1 MANPTLTI
9 IDGSNTLVSVA
20 QQYFD
25 LDNCKYKEERIRE
38 ILYND
43 LVNLRDSSKLTPG
56 KQYRIIDYV
65 TTTSQ
70 EETASAGHK
79 FDIIVTALSR
89 NTISEDAKAIQS
101 HYMSGVIYNSTPTVK
116 FNTRYYNYKPEI
128 YTIYNVGVEYFNNS
142 KLEAWELKYC
152 LDNDTNRFY
161 WADSAGKGVIYYMKD
176 EFGNEAPYDFKN
188 ILFKRYKVTGCNYTK
203 PTEKILLP
211 TDMFCDDIYGSNTL
225 DDEFGNDWSKFT
237 TNCSPGRYPF
247 FAHKNNY
254 IFKYDT
260 SMWTY
265 CYTFNN
271 CFTDSQFMFSDA
283 SLYERQIS
291 QNMNHIYEDEIYGTS
306 YGAYGEY
313 ETSCPYNNIIK
324 PYHVLVCYDDD
335 VVYNVLKLNNI
346 VFTKY
351 DNRCSDATG
360 IAYAQDDTNEDTSP
374 ETFLGFLYS
383 VHDNVIEEDCY
394 GMTLGN
400 YCYSNTFG
408 QDCRYNTFGQSCYY
422 NTFGQYCYS
431 NTFGQYCYYNT
442 FGQSCYYNT
451 FGQYCYYNTFG
462 QSCYYN
468 TFGQYCYSNTFG
480 QYCYSNTFGQSCYSN
495 TFGQDCRYN
504 TFGQYCYSNT
514 FGQYCYYNTF
524 GQYCYYNTFG
534 QSCHYNTFGQY
545 CYSNTFG
552 KNCIYDWLGFV
563 NHDIN
568 SDSTITKY
576 TSWTTVKNNLK
587 EGSNISFCKFDDD
600 ICYTGLGNYSNSN
613 NTSTP
618 MYAIRN
624 VTVHTGLSGGYVYI
638 YSTYTNHVFKSGCIQ
653 LIPPSSNN
661 FTYRNVYE
669 LYANNYSALSST
681 VYQRL
686 TVTSLW
692 GKKEGEK
699 FTPTQQYIKDSAPD
713 FYYAF
718 V

>member
-43 LVNLRDSSKLTPG
+43 LVDLRDSSKLTPG

-101 HYMSGVIYNSTPTVK
+101 HYMSGVIYNSTPTNK
-116 FNTRYYNYKPEI
+116 FNTRYYNYEPKI
-128 YTIYNVGVEYFNNS
+128 YTVYNVGVDYFNNS

-225 DDEFGNDWSKFT
+225 SYEIDDEWPKFI

-271 CFTDSQFMFSDA
+271 CFTDSDFMFSDA

-291 QNMNHIYEDEIYGTS
+291 QNMNHIYEDKIYGTS

-351 DNRCSDATG
+351 DNRYSEATG

-408 QDCRYNTFGQSCYY
+408 QDC
-422 NTFGQYCYS
+422 
-431 NTFGQYCYYNT
+431 
-442 FGQSCYYNT
+442 
-451 FGQYCYYNTFG
+451 
-462 QSCYYN
+462 
-468 TFGQYCYSNTFG
+468 
-480 QYCYSNTFGQSCYSN
+480 
-495 TFGQDCRYN
+495 D
-504 TFGQYCYSNT
+504 
-514 FGQYCYYNTF
+514 
-524 GQYCYYNTFG
+524 
-534 QSCHYNTFGQY
+534 YNTFGQY

-552 KNCIYDWLGFV
+552 KNCGYNWLGFID
-563 NHDIN
+563 NDI
-568 SDSTITKY
+568 DDDGTITKY
-576 TSWTTVKNNLK
+576 TTWTSLK
-587 EGSNISFCKFDDD
+587 SSLLEGSNITFCKFEDN
-600 ICYTGLGNYSNSN
+600 IYYTGLGNYQNSVN
-613 NTSTP
+613 SSKP
-618 MYAIRN
+618 MYAITN
-624 VTVHTGLSGGYVYI
+624 ITVHSGLFGGYRYI
-638 YSTYTNHVFKSGCIQ
+638 YSTYMRQSFKTGCIQ
-653 LIPPSSNN
+653 LIPPSSDNY
-661 FTYRNVYE
+661 TYRNVYE
-669 LYANNYSALSST
+669 IYANKYSAISST
-681 VYQRL
+681 SYQRL
-686 TVTSLW
+686 YVQSLW
-692 GKKEGEK
+692 GMKEGEK
-699 FTPTQQYIKDSAPD
+699 FTPTEQYIKDSSTE
-713 FYYAF
+713 FTYAF

>member
-43 LVNLRDSSKLTPG
+43 LVDLRDSSKLTPG

-101 HYMSGVIYNSTPTVK
+101 HYMSGVIYNSTPTNK
-116 FNTRYYNYKPEI
+116 FNTRYYNYEPKI
-128 YTIYNVGVEYFNNS
+128 YTVYNVGVDYFNNS

-225 DDEFGNDWSKFT
+225 SYEIDDEWPKFI

-271 CFTDSQFMFSDA
+271 CFTDSDFMFSDA

-291 QNMNHIYEDEIYGTS
+291 QNMNHIYEDKIYGTS

-351 DNRCSDATG
+351 DNRYSEATG

-408 QDCRYNTFGQSCYY
+408 QYCNS

-431 NTFGQYCYYNT
+431 NTFGQK
-442 FGQSCYYNT
+442 
-451 FGQYCYYNTFG
+451 
-462 QSCYYN
+462 
-468 TFGQYCYSNTFG
+468 CYSNTFG
-480 QYCYSNTFGQSCYSN
+480 QYCYSNTFGQYCNSNTFGQDCDYNTFGQYCYSN
-495 TFGQDCRYN
+495 TFGQKCNSNTFGQKCYFN

-514 FGQYCYYNTF
+514 FGQYCNSNTF
-524 GQYCYYNTFG
+524 GQYCYSNTFG
-534 QSCHYNTFGQY
+534 QKCYSNTFGQYCYFNTFGQDCDYNTFGQY

-552 KNCIYDWLGFV
+552 KNCGYNWLGFID
-563 NHDIN
+563 NDI
-568 SDSTITKY
+568 DDDGTITKY
-576 TSWTTVKNNLK
+576 TTWTSLK
-587 EGSNISFCKFDDD
+587 SSLLEGSNITFCKFEDN
-600 ICYTGLGNYSNSN
+600 IYYTGLGNYQNSVN
-613 NTSTP
+613 SSKP
-618 MYAIRN
+618 MYAITN
-624 VTVHTGLSGGYVYI
+624 ITVHSGLFGGYRYI
-638 YSTYTNHVFKSGCIQ
+638 YSTYMRQSFKTGCIQ
-653 LIPPSSNN
+653 LIPPSSDNY
-661 FTYRNVYE
+661 TYRNVYE
-669 LYANNYSALSST
+669 IYANKYSAISST
-681 VYQRL
+681 SYQRL
-686 TVTSLW
+686 YVQSLW
-692 GKKEGEK
+692 GMKEGEK
-699 FTPTQQYIKDSAPD
+699 FTPTEQYIKDSSTE
-713 FYYAF
+713 FTYAF

>member
-408 QDCRYNTFGQSCYY
+408 QSCYY